1 MIRTDNII
9 NQKNKMSK
17 SSKKINKTKTILKQI
32 RKNVLLLLTLISVV
46 LAILVGFM
54 LKNFFKFN
62 DNEISYFGFCGELFL
77 RMLKFLIL
85 PLITTSLISG
95 IAGLGAKNA
104 GKIGFRALCYYFS
117 TTIIAVLIGI
127 CLVTLIKPGVGKET
141 STNDALKVPIDTKR
155 IINTHDTLL
164 DLIRNVFPDNLI
176 EMGFREYET
185 NYVPQYNWLLV
196 FNNGENQTLS
206 ELPKGFMS
214 KNCY

>member
-1 MIRTDNII
+1 MIRSDD

-17 SSKKINKTKTILKQI
+17 SSKKINKTRTIIKQI

-46 LAILVGFM
+46 LAILVGFI

-62 DNEISYFGFCGELFL
+62 DNEIGYFGFCGELFL

-127 CLVTLIKPGVGKET
+127 CLVTLIKPGVGKEAN
-141 STNDALKVPIDTKR
+141 TNNALKVPIDTNR

-196 FNNGENQTLS
+196 FNNGENQTLN

-214 KNCY
+214 KNCG